1 MEILPLLQAS
11 DIKAGTKVL
20 VRLDLNVP
28 FKNGKIA
35 DTFRIEQAIRTLT
48 LIQKKKG
55 KAIVVSHLGDA
66 AMSLEPIVKV
76 LEKKLK
82 NVSFTPYVIGDRALH
97 AVNSMKDGDILVLE
111 NVRSQKG
118 EEDNAP
124 SFARAL
130 ARFGDIFVQ
139 DGFAVSHRKHASI
152 VGLPSFLP
160 SFIGPEFN
168 EEIKNLHSALE
179 PKHPSVLILGGSK
192 FSTKLPLL
200 KKYIKKVD
208 TVILVGAL
216 AHNVLK
222 ARGVDVGLSLI
233 DTSVPVPST
242 ITKAPNIF
250 VPIDAILESG
260 KIVDINHVGMRDKI
274 MDAGPATVALIAEKI
289 KSAKTIIMNGPLGLY
304 EDGYTSATKAVLKH
318 ITLSKADAILGGGDT
333 VAMARS
339 LKLDKKIKF
348 VSTGGGAM
356 LDYLT
361 NETLPG
367 LEAVKRNSSQKGY
380 KSSNK

>member
-1 MEILPLLQAS
+1 METLPLLKAS
-11 DIKAGTKVL
+11 DIKPGMKVL

-28 FKNGKIA
+28 LKNGKVG
-35 DTFRIEQAIRTLT
+35 DTFRIEQAVRTLEM
-48 LIQKKKG
+48 IQKKKG
-55 KAIVVSHLGDA
+55 RAIVVSHLGDSSA
-66 AMSLEPIVKV
+66 TLEPVAKI
-76 LEKKLK
+76 LEKKLGR
-82 NVSFTPYVIGDRALH
+82 VSFSPYVIGDRALH
-97 AVNSMKDGDILVLE
+97 SVNSMKDGDILILE
-111 NVRSQKG
+111 NIRSQKG

-160 SFIGPEFN
+160 SFIGPEF
-168 EEIKNLHSALE
+168 EQEIKNLQSALE

-200 KKYIKKVD
+200 KKYVKKAD
-208 TVILVGAL
+208 TIFLVGAL

-242 ITKAPNIF
+242 ITKATNIF

-274 MDAGPATVALIAEKI
+274 VDAGPATVALIAEKL

-304 EDGYTSATKAVLKH
+304 EEGYISATKAVLKQ
-318 ITLSKADAILGGGDT
+318 ITLAKGDAILGGGDT

-348 VSTGGGAM
+348 ISTGGGAM
-356 LDYLT
+356 LDYLS

-367 LEAVKRNSSQKGY
+367 LDAVKRKSAQKEQKPG
-380 KSSNK
+380 KN